1 MEKKLHYQYVLLQ
14 CSFYAVSA
22 CFIGYMVPVLQ
33 KQGFNHSQIGL
44 FLGLRALFSVI
55 FQPIIANF
63 MEKFQAKIS
72 FNQLVATMVVM
83 SMAMTGAQ
91 LLQPNFF
98 GTMLVFMVYGIF
110 TFGMISFIDAMSTLY
125 FYQGKKINYPVA
137 RGAGSLSYAISA
149 LLIGSLVEA
158 QTILTAQFFLFIPL
172 LIAVLNIEKIKGLA
186 SKHEDTTSQVS
197 FKKMF
202 QEYPVFKI
210 FLIAVVFSFVGKEMS
225 SSFLIDVYR
234 SLGGDNQS
242 YGIGTF
248 LLAASEIPAA
258 ILFTKLSDRLGIYR
272 LMLLSFFFAFLR
284 IFLIMLAPSLLLLN
298 LAQMLQMFGNGLFW
312 AGNIQFIRTILP
324 SKYAVKAQA
333 AVGVCYLGIGS
344 GIGSPLSG
352 VILEW
357 TNLTTLLMVSS
368 LLALIGLIVLYLGKR
383 YQDSPEAIRQME

>member
-1 MEKKLHYQYVLLQ
+1 MGKKLHYQYVLLQ
-14 CSFYAVSA
+14 CSYYAVSA

-44 FLGLRALFSVI
+44 FLGLRALFSVF
-55 FQPIIANF
+55 FQPVIANL
-63 MEKFQAKIS
+63 MEKFQAKIY
-72 FNQLVATMVVM
+72 FNHLIAVMVVM
-83 SMAMTGAQ
+83 SMLMTGVQ

-98 GTMLVFMVYGIF
+98 GTALVFIVYGIF

-125 FYQGKKINYPVA
+125 FYKGKKIDYPVA

-158 QTILTAQFFLFIPL
+158 NTILTAQFFLFIPL
-172 LIAVLNIEKIKGLA
+172 LICILSIEKIKGLKL
-186 SKHEDTTSQVS
+186 KHDPNQPRVS
-197 FKKMF
+197 FGKMF
-202 QEYPVFKI
+202 KEYPLFKN
-210 FLIAVVFSFVGKEMS
+210 FLVAVIFSFVGKELS
-225 SSFLIDVYR
+225 ANFLIDVYR

-248 LLAASEIPAA
+248 LLAASEVPAA
-258 ILFTKLSDRLGIYR
+258 ILFTKLSDRFGIYR

-284 IFLIMLAPSLLLLN
+284 IFLITLAPSILFLN
-298 LAQMLQMFGNGLFW
+298 IAQVLQMFGNGLFW

-324 SKYAVKAQA
+324 AKYAVKAQA

-352 VILEW
+352 VILEL
-357 TNLTTLLMVSS
+357 TNLKSLLSVAS
-368 LLALIGLIVLYLGKR
+368 LLAFIGVVVLAFGKK
-383 YQDSPEAIRQME
+383 YTKAQAISN

>member
-1 MEKKLHYQYVLLQ
+1 MGKKLHYQYVLLQ
-14 CSFYAVSA
+14 CSYYAVSA

-44 FLGLRALFSVI
+44 FLGLRALFSVF
-55 FQPIIANF
+55 FQPVIANL
-63 MEKFQAKIS
+63 MEKFQAKIY
-72 FNQLVATMVVM
+72 FNYLIAVMVVM
-83 SMAMTGAQ
+83 SMLMTGVQ

-98 GTMLVFMVYGIF
+98 GTALVFIVYGIF

-125 FYQGKKINYPVA
+125 FYKGKKIDYPVA

-158 QTILTAQFFLFIPL
+158 NTILTAQFFLFIPL
-172 LIAVLNIEKIKGLA
+172 LISILSIEKIKGMEI
-186 SKHEDTTSQVS
+186 KHDPNQPRVS
-197 FKKMF
+197 FGIMF
-202 QEYPVFKI
+202 KEYPLFKI
-210 FLIAVVFSFVGKEMS
+210 FLVAVIFSFIGKELS
-225 SSFLIDVYR
+225 ANFLIDVYR

-248 LLAASEIPAA
+248 LLAASEVPAA

-284 IFLIMLAPSLLLLN
+284 IFLITLAPSILFLN
-298 LAQMLQMFGNGLFW
+298 IAQVLQMFGNGLFW

-324 SKYAVKAQA
+324 AKYAVKAQA

-352 VILEW
+352 VILEL
-357 TNLTTLLMVSS
+357 TNLKTLLFVAS
-368 LLALIGLIVLYLGKR
+368 LLAFIGVVVLAFGKK
-383 YQDSPEAIRQME
+383 YTKAQAISN

>member
-1 MEKKLHYQYVLLQ
+1 MGKKLHYQYVLLQ
-14 CSFYAVSA
+14 CSYYAVSA

-44 FLGLRALFSVI
+44 FLGLRALFSVF
-55 FQPIIANF
+55 FQPVIANL
-63 MEKFQAKIS
+63 MEKFQAKIY
-72 FNQLVATMVVM
+72 FNHLIAVMVVM
-83 SMAMTGAQ
+83 SMLMTGVQ

-98 GTMLVFMVYGIF
+98 GTALVFIVYGIF

-125 FYQGKKINYPVA
+125 FYKGKKIDYPVA

-158 QTILTAQFFLFIPL
+158 NTILTAQFFLFIPL
-172 LIAVLNIEKIKGLA
+172 LICILSIEKIKGLKL
-186 SKHEDTTSQVS
+186 KHDPNQPRVS
-197 FKKMF
+197 FGKMF
-202 QEYPVFKI
+202 KEYPLFKI
-210 FLIAVVFSFVGKEMS
+210 FLVAVIFSFVGKELS
-225 SSFLIDVYR
+225 ANFLIDVYR

-248 LLAASEIPAA
+248 LLAASEVPAA

-284 IFLIMLAPSLLLLN
+284 IFLITLAPSILFLN
-298 LAQMLQMFGNGLFW
+298 IAQVLQMFGNGLFW

-324 SKYAVKAQA
+324 AKYAVKAQA

-352 VILEW
+352 VILEL
-357 TNLTTLLMVSS
+357 TNLKSLLFVAS
-368 LLALIGLIVLYLGKR
+368 LLAFIGVVVLAFGKK
-383 YQDSPEAIRQME
+383 YTKAQAISN

>member
-1 MEKKLHYQYVLLQ
+1 MGKKLHYQYVLLQ
-14 CSFYAVSA
+14 CSYYAVSA

-44 FLGLRALFSVI
+44 FLGLRALFSVF
-55 FQPIIANF
+55 FQPVIANL
-63 MEKFQAKIS
+63 MEKFQSKIY
-72 FNQLVATMVVM
+72 FNYLIAVMVVM
-83 SMAMTGAQ
+83 SMLMTGVQ

-98 GTMLVFMVYGIF
+98 GTALVFIVYGIF

-125 FYQGKKINYPVA
+125 FYKGKKIDYPVA

-158 QTILTAQFFLFIPL
+158 NTILTAQFFLFIPL
-172 LIAVLNIEKIKGLA
+172 LICILSIEKIKGLEL
-186 SKHEDTTSQVS
+186 KHDPNQPRVS
-197 FKKMF
+197 FGKMF
-202 QEYPVFKI
+202 KEYPLFKN
-210 FLIAVVFSFVGKEMS
+210 FLVAVIFSFVGKELS
-225 SSFLIDVYR
+225 ANFLIDVYR

-248 LLAASEIPAA
+248 LLAASEVPAA
-258 ILFTKLSDRLGIYR
+258 ILFTKLSDRFGIYR

-284 IFLIMLAPSLLLLN
+284 IFLITLAPSILFLN
-298 LAQMLQMFGNGLFW
+298 IAQVLQMFGNGLFW

-324 SKYAVKAQA
+324 AKYAVKAQA

-352 VILEW
+352 VILEL
-357 TNLTTLLMVSS
+357 TNLKSLLSVAS
-368 LLALIGLIVLYLGKR
+368 LLAFIGVVVLAFGKK
-383 YQDSPEAIRQME
+383 YTKAQAISN

>member
-1 MEKKLHYQYVLLQ
+1 MEKRLHYQYVLLQ

-83 SMAMTGAQ
+83 SMAMTGVQ

-172 LIAVLNIEKIKGLA
+172 LIAVLSIEKIKGLA

-368 LLALIGLIVLYLGKR
+368 LLALTGLIVLYLGKR
-383 YQDSPEAIRQME
+383 YQDSSEAIQQME

>member
-55 FQPIIANF
+55 FQPVIANF

-72 FNQLVATMVVM
+72 FNQLIAAMVVV
-83 SMAMTGAQ
+83 SMTMTGVQ
-91 LLQPNFF
+91 LLQPAFLGMTF
-98 GTMLVFMVYGIF
+98 VFILYGVSSFSMV
-110 TFGMISFIDAMSTLY
+110 SFIDAMSTLY
-125 FYQGKKINYPVA
+125 FYQGKKVNYPVA

-172 LIAVLNIEKIKGLA
+172 LLAVLSIEKIKGIEA
-186 SKHEDTTSQVS
+186 AHDEKEAQVS
-197 FKKMF
+197 FKALFK
-202 QEYPVFKI
+202 EYPVFKY
-210 FLIAVVFSFVGKEMS
+210 FLLAVIFSFVGKEMS

-248 LLAASEIPAA
+248 LLASSEIPAA
-258 ILFTKLSDRLGIYR
+258 ILFTKLLDRVGIRR
-272 LMLLSFFFAFLR
+272 LMLMSFFFAFLR
-284 IFLIMLAPSLLLLN
+284 IFLIMLAPNLFFLN
-298 LAQMLQMFGNGLFW
+298 FAQMLQMFGNGLFW
-312 AGNIQFIRTILP
+312 AGNIQFIRTVLP
-324 SKYAVKAQA
+324 AKYSVKAQA

-344 GIGSPLSG
+344 GIGAPLSG
-352 VILEW
+352 VILEQ
-357 TNLTTLLMVSS
+357 TNLPTLLAISS
-368 LLALIGLIVLYLGKR
+368 LLALVGVGILYIGGNKGQLHV
-383 YQDSPEAIRQME
+383 